1 MYISGRTNVAAGARN
16 DNVLA
21 GQYIEFPPRHGF
33 IQYGLT
39 SDLTAV
45 TADDFSV
52 DVVSGTD
59 IIARALAPRASA
71 AQPVYPDDFHLSDAV
86 AAGDRQ
92 IIGVSNKNAGAKNLF
107 WSLIYDIA

>member
-1 MYISGRTNVAAGARN
+1 MLIGNRTNVGAGAGV
-16 DNVLA
+16 DNVIA
-21 GQYIEFPPRHGF
+21 GQSMESRPRHAY

-59 IIARALAPRASA
+59 IIARALAPRASG

-107 WSLIYDIA
+107 WSLIYDMA